1 MATKIGSLFYEI
13 FADSSKL
20 NKGLTDSKTAMGQ
33 FSDKFKKVTGISID
47 AAGAFMLAATAVKK
61 FIDYVRSSVDAT
73 DAYVSSMTDMS
84 RMTGINIEDMS
95 RLAQAAD
102 DLFISQEQLNTA
114 LTAAGRKGIDTSIE
128 GLKDLSRQYLSLGT
142 AAEKAKFLTE
152 NFGRSGMAMGKL
164 LEVGADGIDAAT
176 AAIADN
182 LVVTKEA
189 QQVTYAYKRSVD
201 AVEDSVKGMAY
212 TMGQDAMPILTDF
225 NIVLAYIT
233 DQASKADVN
242 LFKLGTTALTGLGF
256 NLLSELVSK
265 FADKIMA
272 LNPDLL
278 ANVEATNGLAS
289 ANSDVY
295 TSYQDLLPT
304 VEQFMDLQGKSADA
318 VEEATRRIVLSLL
331 EERLAA
337 DGKLDEKETAYLL
350 SLGEQWGIYSEAAIA
365 SSNAVLSEVD
375 ALISAFGNIPSQIT
389 TTIKTVYKTEGSPS
403 KHASTDSYWQDA
415 MSGPV
420 IPGANGASGL
430 DMVVPP
436 GYPNDSFLIA
446 ASSGENVDIGRGD
459 SGGSPEVKEFMAMLT
474 TLPDQIARS
483 VRDAVIQGNA

>member
-13 FADSSKL
+13 YADSSKL
-20 NKGLTDSKTAMGQ
+20 NKGLTDSKSTMGQ

-128 GLKDLSRQYLSLGT
+128 GLKDLSRQYLALGS
-142 AAEKAKFLTE
+142 ASEKAKFLAE

-265 FADKIMA
+265 FADKIME

-278 ANVEATNGLAS
+278 ANVDASNSLAG
-289 ANSDVY
+289 ANSEVY
-295 TSYQDLLPT
+295 DSYQNLLPT
-304 VEQFMDLQGKSADA
+304 VEQFMDLQGQSADA

-337 DGKLDEKETAYLL
+337 DGELTTAEINYLL
-350 SLGEQWGIYSEAAIA
+350 QLGEQWGIYSEQAVADA
-365 SSNAVLSEVD
+365 QAVLSEVD
-375 ALISAFGNIPSQIT
+375 ALAEAYSSIPSQVT
-389 TTIKTVYKTEGSPS
+389 TTITTIYKTIGKPENTQLKNTSTQDQIKLTSPGF
-403 KHASTDSYWQDA
+403 Q
-415 MSGPV
+415 G
-420 IPGANGASGL
+420 GASGL